1 MIATFNKI
9 LLAFLD
15 ISDKQNYCCVSDS
28 FKKDVIS
35 SPSNKK
41 VAKLTIKKPELCH
54 WLNFEHIL
62 HLFSS
67 VSGVGFDNVNV
78 FHENTRFSG
87 D

>member
-1 MIATFNKI
+1 MIDVVLNKYLSISRFCPQTEFLEFSTSVMIATFNKI

-54 WLNFEHIL
+54 
-62 HLFSS
+62 
-67 VSGVGFDNVNV
+67 
-78 FHENTRFSG
+78 
-87 D
+87 